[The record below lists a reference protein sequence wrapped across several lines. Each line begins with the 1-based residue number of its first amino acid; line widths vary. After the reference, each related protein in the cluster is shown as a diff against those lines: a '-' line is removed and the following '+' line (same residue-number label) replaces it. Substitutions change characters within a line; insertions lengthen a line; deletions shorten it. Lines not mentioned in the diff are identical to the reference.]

1 MADIQAMFYQVKE
14 PEKQRSFV
22 RFLWW
27 NEGNLGSEIADH
39 KMCVDLFEAV
49 SSPTNGNY
57 SLRKAVVNNSSC
69 GGNDTA
75 ANEEPFGDDLLKLK
89 QYAKLNNMQKI

>member
-1 MADIQAMFYQVKE
+1 MADIQAMLYEVKE

-39 KMCVDLFEAV
+39 KMYVDLFEAV
-49 SSPTNGNY
+49 SPPRNGNY
-57 SLRKAVVNNSSC
+57 ALRKAVVNNSSC
-69 GGNDTA
+69 YGNDTA
-75 ANEEPFGDDLLKLK
+75 ANK
-89 QYAKLNNMQKI
+89 

>member
-1 MADIQAMFYQVKE
+1 MANIQAMFYQVKE

-49 SSPTNGNY
+49 SSPTNGSY
-57 SLRKAVVNNSSC
+57 TLRKAAVDNSSC
-69 GGNDTA
+69 YGNDTA
-75 ANEEPFGDDLLKLK
+75 PNKELFVDDLLKLK
-89 QYAKLNNMQKI
+89 QYAKSNNT